1 LMVFRR
7 DDFDVTQ
14 FIKDEETNNKINN
27 QAMFQAV
34 ALTTLIS
41 QGKASGRVSLRDIL
55 FVYHDSICICSHHIL
70 AVRQMEA
77 CLRMTKVSFMP
88 KLLGCKKSTHIR
100 FNDDEDE
107 EEEVI
112 HEEDFLSGEDVIV
125 DDEEFSDAFDNE
137 KDDNNSIQSLL
148 EKLPKLNPTQEKAA
162 TSFLASSPASLILVQ
177 G

>member
-1 LMVFRR
+1 
-7 DDFDVTQ
+7 
-14 FIKDEETNNKINN
+14 
-27 QAMFQAV
+27 
-34 ALTTLIS
+34 
-41 QGKASGRVSLRDIL
+41 
-55 FVYHDSICICSHHIL
+55 
-70 AVRQMEA
+70 
-77 CLRMTKVSFMP
+77 MP